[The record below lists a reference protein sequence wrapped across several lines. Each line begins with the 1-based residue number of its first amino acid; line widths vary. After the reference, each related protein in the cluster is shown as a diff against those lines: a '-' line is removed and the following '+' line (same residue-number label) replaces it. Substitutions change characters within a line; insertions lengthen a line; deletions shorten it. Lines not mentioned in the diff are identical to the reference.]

1 MNEGAYAPF
10 LSYNLVI
17 TERESMM
24 RLLTSIGIA
33 SVLAAGV
40 SLEALAQ
47 AKPDVLVK
55 QRQAAMTLQG
65 KYLGPIGAM
74 LKGAIPYNADTVAL
88 NATFLENLARMPWDG
103 FTPATSGE
111 KSKTK
116 PDAYKDMAKFTA
128 AADLLVA
135 ETTKLG
141 AAARAKNEA
150 GVRATFGG
158 VAKAC
163 GGCHDAFR
171 EK

>member
-1 MNEGAYAPF
+1 
-10 LSYNLVI
+10 
-17 TERESMM
+17 M
-24 RLLTSIGIA
+24 RTKL
-33 SVLAAGV
+33 LAAATAIAALAGA
-40 SLEALAQ
+40 SLEAVAQ
-47 AKPDVLVK
+47 VKPDVLVK

-74 LKGAIPYNADTVAL
+74 MKGARPYDADVVAI

-103 FTPATSGE
+103 FDASTKGE

-116 PDAYKDMAKFTA
+116 PEAYTDTAKFKA
-128 AADLLVA
+128 AADLLEA
-135 ETTKLG
+135 ETAKLG

-150 GVRATFGG
+150 GVRAAFGG

-163 GGCHDAFR
+163 GACHDAYR

>member
-1 MNEGAYAPF
+1 
-10 LSYNLVI
+10 
-17 TERESMM
+17 M
-24 RLLTSIGIA
+24 RTKL
-33 SVLAAGV
+33 LAAATAIAALAGA

-47 AKPDVLVK
+47 VKPDVLVK

-74 LKGAIPYNADTVAL
+74 MKGARPYDADVVAIS
-88 NATFLENLARMPWDG
+88 ATYLENLARMPWDG
-103 FTPATSGE
+103 FDPSTKGE

-116 PDAYKDMAKFTA
+116 PEAFTDTAKFRA
-128 AADLLVA
+128 AADLLES
-135 ETTKLG
+135 ETAKLG

-150 GVRATFGG
+150 GVRAAFGG

>member
-1 MNEGAYAPF
+1 
-10 LSYNLVI
+10 
-17 TERESMM
+17 M
-24 RLLTSIGIA
+24 RTKL
-33 SVLAAGV
+33 LAAATAIAALAGA
-40 SLEALAQ
+40 SLEAQAQ
-47 AKPDVLVK
+47 VKPDVLVK

-74 LKGAIPYNADTVAL
+74 MKGARPYDADVVAV

-103 FTPATSGE
+103 FDASTKGE
-111 KSKTK
+111 KTK
-116 PDAYKDMAKFTA
+116 AKPEVFSDPAKFKVAYELLETETA
-128 AADLLVA
+128 
-135 ETTKLG
+135 KLG

-150 GVRATFGG
+150 GVRAAFGG

>member
-1 MNEGAYAPF
+1 
-10 LSYNLVI
+10 
-17 TERESMM
+17 M
-24 RLLTSIGIA
+24 RLIARIGIA
-33 SVLAAGV
+33 AALVAGT
-40 SLEALAQ
+40 SLEARAQ

-74 LKGAIPYNADTVAL
+74 MKGAAPYNADVVAL

-103 FTPATSGE
+103 FVPSTSGE

-116 PDAYKDMAKFTA
+116 PEAFKDADKFRA
-128 AADLLVA
+128 AADMLEA
-135 ETTKLG
+135 ETAKLG

-150 GVRATFGG
+150 GVRAAFGG

-163 GGCHDAFR
+163 GSCHDNFR

>member
-1 MNEGAYAPF
+1 
-10 LSYNLVI
+10 
-17 TERESMM
+17 M
-24 RLLTSIGIA
+24 RTKLLATA
-33 SVLAAGV
+33 VALAALGGA

-47 AKPDVLVK
+47 AKPDVMVK

-74 LKGAIPYNADTVAL
+74 MKGAAPYNADVVAL

-103 FTPATSGE
+103 FDPSTKGE

-116 PDAYKDMAKFTA
+116 PEAFTDMAKFRA
-128 AADLLVA
+128 AADTLEA
-135 ETTKLG
+135 ETAKLG

-150 GVRATFGG
+150 GVKAAFGG

-163 GGCHDAFR
+163 GSCHDAFR

>member
-1 MNEGAYAPF
+1 
-10 LSYNLVI
+10 
-17 TERESMM
+17 M
-24 RLLTSIGIA
+24 RTKLM
-33 SVLAAGV
+33 VAAISAVALGGV
-40 SLEALAQ
+40 ALEALAQ

-65 KYLGPIGAM
+65 KYLGPIGGM
-74 LKGAIPYNADTVAL
+74 LKGNIPYNADVVAV

-103 FTPATSGE
+103 FDPSTKGE

-116 PDAYKDMAKFTA
+116 AEAFTDTAKFRA
-128 AADLLVA
+128 AADTLEA
-135 ETTKLG
+135 ETAKLG

-150 GVRATFGG
+150 GVRASFGG

-163 GGCHDAFR
+163 GACHDAYR